1 MKKDLPHCSTVGALL
16 FLFAAGMPSVIFC
29 QSYDLVHQFD
39 SDTTLNIQTQLQY
52 AGSVIVDSAG
62 NEENQRALPLDVNAK
77 LKFDQ
82 RISSSSTKQ
91 PQAIRF
97 FESAAAD
104 IKAGKG
110 ATETKLTD
118 ANRLVIARLAQEQN
132 ENHVFEVAS
141 LEDRLSQKEY
151 ELLKTPGD
159 CLAYPDLF
167 NKQGVKVGD
176 RWQPSKDLIADLVS
190 INRVI
195 TCDVSM
201 MLKSV
206 EDGLAK
212 IYLFGDIKGE
222 SDDVIT
228 NMGIKGIAMLDMQ
241 EKMVK
246 SLRMTID
253 EDRRAGQ
260 FAPGFEGKI
269 KLDSR
274 ISRTGSNPKLSKQQ
288 LAKIYK
294 GKKVK
299 FDFMLAPNDSPFQL
313 VHTKNWRVIASQSEA
328 AVLRYISDGQLIAQ
342 CNVVELP
349 RRPADNPLTLQDFK
363 TEISKIAANA
373 QGAEIAGSS
382 EIVTASGLQAL
393 RVAVDGFEQEI
404 PFSWLYYHIS
414 ANDGRRVTFVFTL
427 EKDAEDYFNSADR
440 LLVDNFSFKPDR
452 SARNKTLPKKTQ
464 SVR

>member
-1 MKKDLPHCSTVGALL
+1 MKKNLTHCLTVGAIF
-16 FLFAAGMPSVIFC
+16 FLFVTGMPTAIYC

-39 SDTTLNIQTQLQY
+39 SDTTLTIQTQLQY
-52 AGSVIVDSAG
+52 SGSVIVDSAG
-62 NEENQRALPLDVNAK
+62 SEENQRVLPLDVNAN

-82 RISSSSTKQ
+82 RISSSSTKK
-91 PQAIRF
+91 PQAIRYF
-97 FESAAAD
+97 DVAAAE

-110 ATETKLTD
+110 VTETKLAD
-118 ANRLVIARLAQEQN
+118 QNRLVIARMAQEQN
-132 ENHVFEVAS
+132 ENHVFEAAS

-159 CLAYPDLF
+159 SLAYPDLF
-167 NKQGVKVGD
+167 NKSEVKVGD

-195 TCDVSM
+195 SSDVSM

-212 IYLFGDIKGE
+212 IYLYGDLKGE
-222 SDDVIT
+222 SDDIIT
-228 NMGIKGIAMLDMQ
+228 NMSIKGIAMLNIE
-241 EKMVK
+241 EKMLT
-246 SLRMTID
+246 SLKMTID
-253 EDRRAGQ
+253 EERRAGQ

-274 ISRTGSNPKLSKQQ
+274 ISRTGSNPKLSKQE

-299 FDFMLAPNDSPFQL
+299 FDFLLEPTDSPFRL
-313 VHTKNWRVIASQSEA
+313 IHSKNWRVIASQSQA
-328 AVLRYISDGQLIAQ
+328 AVLRYIVDGQLIAQ

-349 RRPADNPLTLQDFK
+349 RRPADNPLKLEDFR
-363 TEISKIAANA
+363 TEIGKITANS
-373 QGAEIAGSS
+373 QGAEIADYK

-393 RVAVDGFEQEI
+393 RIAVDGFEQEI

-414 ANDGRRVTFVFTL
+414 TNDGRRVTFVFTL
-427 EKDAEDYFNSADR
+427 EKDAEDYFSSADR
-440 LLVDNFSFKPDR
+440 MLVNNFSFKTDR
-452 SARNKTLPKKTQ
+452 SARSNALPKKAAN
-464 SVR
+464 VR